1 MYLQERLKRL
11 PSVSLYVGVLLAM
24 VSILS
29 LSFLAFHLIA
39 DHVQKIEIEPTFDK
53 FDELQLESAR
63 IALQNRGQAG
73 LRDYLDNLNRIFGG
87 KHYLLDANG
96 IDLVTGTN
104 RTWMLPASPA
114 TSSRVRAHGRWTL
127 AHRTPDDARPAC
139 PLPRRETSSWASFA
153 SPLARRAARTWPS
166 P

>member
-73 LRDYLDNLNRIFGG
+73 LKVYLDNLNRIFGG
-87 KHYLLDANG
+87 KH
-96 IDLVTGTN
+96 
-104 RTWMLPASPA
+104 
-114 TSSRVRAHGRWTL
+114 
-127 AHRTPDDARPAC
+127 
-139 PLPRRETSSWASFA
+139 
-153 SPLARRAARTWPS
+153 
-166 P
+166 